1 MSKWLKKKK
10 GTIFKNSYSQIN
22 VVTSESVPKVICM
35 KIYFQCDSNLGEK
48 GYPSKFTYM
57 DILKQGA
64 IYQNIKSGRSKL
76 GE

>member
-1 MSKWLKKKK
+1 
-10 GTIFKNSYSQIN
+10 
-22 VVTSESVPKVICM
+22 M

-48 GYPSKFTYM
+48 GYPSKFRYM

-64 IYQNIKSGRSKL
+64 IYQNIKGGSSKL